1 MGLVPPEDLS
11 FHMRASVER
20 GHAERIGH
28 GVSVMDEKDATGL
41 LKELAQRN
49 VLVEINLTSNDL
61 ILGVSG
67 DDHPLPTYMKYG
79 VPVALSTDDEGVNRS
94 DMTHEYLR
102 AVETYGI
109 TYEDLKYMARQS
121 LEHSFLP
128 GQSLWAQT
136 KTQFRAVSQCAADT
150 GAGKPASTCA
160 DFLAK
165 NERAREQWKLESAF
179 RNFEKQFATTPSAQT
194 AKKKTKQE

>member
-1 MGLVPPEDLS
+1 ME
-11 FHMRASVER
+11 
-20 GHAERIGH
+20 
-28 GVSVMDEKDATGL
+28 EKDAVGL

-67 DDHPLPTYMKYG
+67 DDHPLPAYMKYG
-79 VPVALSTDDEGVNRS
+79 VPVALCTDDEGVSRS

-102 AVETYGI
+102 AVETYGL
-109 TYEDLKYMARQS
+109 TYEDLKHMARQS

-128 GQSLWAQT
+128 GQSLWVQT
-136 KTQFRAVSQCAADT
+136 KTQFRTASQCAVDM
-150 GAGKPASTCA
+150 GMGKPSSKCA

-179 RNFEKQFATTPSAQT
+179 QNFEKQFATTPIAQS
-194 AKKKTKQE
+194 AKKKTKPE